1 MFHTTK
7 KSSLIRLTV
16 ILLLTALVFSSFG
29 PVAVAEDEFARFP
42 TDEKSAE
49 SMVFDLALVRP
60 LGIVGIVVGTAAFVL
75 SLPFSASGK
84 NTEEAFQRLMADPAK
99 YTFNRPLGDF

>member
-1 MFHTTK
+1 MYHPTK
-7 KSSLIRLTV
+7 KLSLIRLTV
-16 ILLLTALVFSSFG
+16 ILLITALVFSSFG

-42 TDEKSAE
+42 TDKRSAE

-60 LGIVGIVVGTAAFVL
+60 LGIVGIVLGTTAFVL
-75 SLPFSASGK
+75 SLPFSAPGK